1 MIETREEY
9 GYAVERGYEPLID
22 ARLPMTHALRV
33 EVQKERFGKND
44 AEGNHR
50 FYRFCLSRLPLIC
63 EECRRPIRSPSAYN
77 VSHII
82 SRGADARM
90 AHDPRNVNILC
101 EYCHERWEHST
112 TRVGM
117 RILRKNKKRIEQLK
131 REYNGAE

>member
-33 EVQKERFGKND
+33 EVQKERFGKHE
-44 AEGNHR
+44 AEGTLR
-50 FYRFCLSRLPLIC
+50 FYRVCLSRLPLIC
-63 EECRRPIRSPSAYN
+63 EACRRPIRSPSAYN

-117 RILRKNKKRIEQLK
+117 RILKKNQKCIEQLK